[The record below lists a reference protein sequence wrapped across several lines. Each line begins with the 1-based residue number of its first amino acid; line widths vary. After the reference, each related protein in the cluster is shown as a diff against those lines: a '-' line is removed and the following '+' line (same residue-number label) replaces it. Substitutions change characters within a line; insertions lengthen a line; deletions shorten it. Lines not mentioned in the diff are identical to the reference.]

1 MDIKERF
8 DAFIAYKGLSRRKFQ
23 EAIDVSNSY
32 IQNIS
37 KGISSKIL
45 NSISIQYPELNKEWL
60 LTGMGEMLV
69 NSEREDK
76 TVSITQSSVSESNR
90 KGALIYDIDAT
101 CGADGRGIEFT
112 EERVIGSIDAPEIN
126 PNSQIIFA
134 TGDSMQ
140 PLIYSGDRIVIRKI
154 ESWSYFNY
162 GQVYLIITEEYR
174 FIKRIRRHSSDEE
187 NLIILRSENADF
199 DDIILPRKEIIH
211 LYLVENILAIK
222 NL

>member
-1 MDIKERF
+1 MKKETLVAIRKSLKMKQLVF
-8 DAFIAYKGLSRRKFQ
+8 CNKLEISQSYLSEMEQGKKPVTDDLYNK
-23 EAIDVSNSY
+23 I
-32 IQNIS
+32 IS
-37 KGISSKIL
+37 VFGSDTVAAL
-45 NSISIQYPELNKEWL
+45 E
-60 LTGMGEMLV
+60 
-69 NSEREDK
+69 SEERCDK
-76 TVSITQSSVSESNR
+76 TVSISQEAISENNR

>member
-1 MDIKERF
+1 MKKETLVAIRKSLKMKQLVFCSKLEISQSYLSEMEQGKKPVTDDLYNKIISVFGSDIVAALESEERC
-8 DAFIAYKGLSRRKFQ
+8 
-23 EAIDVSNSY
+23 
-32 IQNIS
+32 
-37 KGISSKIL
+37 
-45 NSISIQYPELNKEWL
+45 
-60 LTGMGEMLV
+60 
-69 NSEREDK
+69 DK
-76 TVSITQSSVSESNR
+76 TVSISQEAISESNR

-134 TGDSMQ
+134 TGDSMK
-140 PLIYSGDRIVIRKI
+140 PLIFSGDRIVVRKI

-162 GQVYLIITEEYR
+162 GQVYLIVTEEYR
-174 FIKRIRRHSSDEE
+174 LIKRIRRHSSDEE

-199 DDIILPRKEIIH
+199 DDIILPRKEIVH